1 MVIQKVINNNVISAY
16 DVNQQEIVI
25 MGKGIGF
32 KAHTGELIDE
42 SKIEKVFR
50 IENENL
56 SRQFQELLENIPLE
70 HMQLTSDIISYA
82 IKNLNVQLNQNI
94 YITLTDHI
102 NFAIQRQSQGIQLK
116 NALLWETKKFYHQE
130 YLMGKYAVD
139 LLNEKL
145 GTEFTEDEAGFIAL
159 HFVNAEYNTTINDTF
174 EMTNM
179 IQKILEL
186 VRLEMGIEFDEES
199 LHYERFITHL
209 KFLVQRLY
217 RHELLKDEEIE
228 FARMMENK
236 YPKEY
241 ECSKHIAEYIEKEY
255 GSEIASEEIMFLAIH
270 IKRVCM
276 AG

>member
-1 MVIQKVINNNVISAY
+1 MGNRTNYGTGRMTVDNRQKNERSRSGNPYSSHVKA
-16 DVNQQEIVI
+16 
-25 MGKGIGF
+25 GKHAGTVYNF
-32 KAHTGELIDE
+32 KRK
-42 SKIEKVFR
+42 SR
-50 IENENL
+50 IRKSL
-56 SRQFQELLENIPLE
+56 TRLPILLEFI
-70 HMQLTSDIISYA
+70 HKYIF
-82 IKNLNVQLNQNI
+82 LNFVSFYNGLNSN
-94 YITLTDHI
+94 TLTDHI

-116 NALLWETKKFYHQE
+116 NALLWETKRFYHQE

-199 LHYERFITHL
+199 MHYERFITHL

-255 GSEIASEEIMFLAIH
+255 GSGIASEEIMFLAIH